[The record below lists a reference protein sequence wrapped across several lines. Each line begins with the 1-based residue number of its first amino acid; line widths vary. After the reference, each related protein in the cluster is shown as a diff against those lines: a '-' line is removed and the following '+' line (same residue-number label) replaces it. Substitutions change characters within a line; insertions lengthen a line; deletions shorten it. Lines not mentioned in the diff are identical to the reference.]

1 VEVFLA
7 VEGIEGFDQ
16 ESRVV
21 GEVFDNLKELSV
33 RKNA

>member
-1 VEVFLA
+1 MEVFLV

-16 ESRVV
+16 ESRAVE
-21 GEVFDNLKELSV
+21 EVSDNLKEPSV